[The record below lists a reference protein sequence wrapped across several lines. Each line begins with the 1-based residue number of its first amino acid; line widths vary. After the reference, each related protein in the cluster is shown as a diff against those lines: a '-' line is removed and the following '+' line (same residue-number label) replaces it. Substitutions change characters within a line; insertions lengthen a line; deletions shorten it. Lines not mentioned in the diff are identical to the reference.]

1 MNKNTK
7 SINWL
12 RHRLIGLIIALML
25 LTAITM
31 LIIFLLFREQQET
44 NKASQNILT
53 TMTFAAELRKSSDN
67 LSRFALSYLASQDTF
82 YKERYH
88 QELSIRKGQIPRPSN
103 YIGGHWETT
112 YLNDS
117 SITPNENAL
126 AISFK
131 QRVLNS
137 GIPERQVSTLL
148 EIEALSDTLS
158 KLEVKLFL
166 ALENRSLPTKEAIHR
181 LLDPLSDY
189 GLIKSEI
196 VKNIDRFYR
205 NEILLHD
212 IDLEQNDTISNKL
225 IIILTILIVFT
236 ILIFALIVVTVLHI
250 NQHKVKEL
258 EEEISERKNAERKL
272 SNNHIKLINAQRI
285 ANFAS
290 WEYDSETQS
299 VIWSDQIYDLLE
311 IEGKPQIVWYSLDT
325 DAHKHFKSE
334 MPETT
339 VSYLDFI
346 HPEDKASVLQV
357 AKEQLKAV
365 QSHRAN
371 YRLKLKN
378 GKVKYISSVT
388 EVKRN
393 EDSLIITGVLKDITK
408 DKISAIKLKNSHK
421 ELLRINTQ
429 LQEKEKEL
437 NKTNQELY
445 AHKNKLET
453 LIEQK
458 TKELM
463 FSQDLLNAFFK
474 ELPLGVVLFDK
485 KGKVKE
491 TNPISMQLLNM
502 PKEEIL
508 SHDISEWVITNNNSE
523 LLSPDQFPVVQALR
537 ENKPISNKEIG
548 IKRPDGSLIWMN
560 CHVAVLSEEYG
571 GGVLLIYADISEK
584 KKIEQD
590 IIHAKEQAE
599 KAYKSKSQFLSNMSH
614 EIRTP
619 LHAIIGFAEL
629 LGSKIEDKQLKHYAS
644 TIQSAGKNLSS
655 LINDILDL
663 AKIEAGKISLTNE
676 LIDLLQFKKELRSL
690 FTLKAS
696 EKDLMLEI
704 KLTSSVPRYVLIDEL
719 RLRQILFNLISNAI
733 KFTAKGHV
741 TVTINAKEIT
751 EDTISLHLTVKDS
764 GKGINQD
771 KLNEIFD
778 DFSQESE
785 EVSKNFGG
793 TGLGLSITRRLV
805 NLFNGEISV
814 KSNIGIGSTFEIV
827 LPEIEISPNTLT
839 LTSLSSSKTVDL
851 SKVCILVVDD
861 NNDNRNLMVEHLRDL
876 NAKILVA
883 KNGLEATEQAESQKP
898 DLILMDIKM
907 PVMDGYQAAKL
918 IINNETTAHIPIIAC
933 TASAFSQVENH
944 ILQVGF
950 KGYLRK
956 PVLKKDLI
964 EELSKHLTHTPLT
977 DGEKIIPKKN
987 IQERFKQE
995 IMPAWENFK
1004 ATKIK
1009 NSKINLAKKI
1019 VEIAKRLDNKHLEK
1033 IGTDL
1038 TEAIY
1043 EFDVAKTNMLINKIE
1058 ALINND

>member
-1 MNKNTK
+1 MNRKN
-7 SINWL
+7 IIRL
-12 RHRLIGLIIALML
+12 RGRLVLVTIVLIL
-25 LTAITM
+25 LTATSMSLVFI
-31 LIIFLLFREQQET
+31 LLKRQQ
-44 NKASQNILT
+44 KAHNYSQSILT
-53 TMTFAAELRKSSDN
+53 TMTFAVELRKSSDN
-67 LSRFALSYLASQDTF
+67 LSRFAFAYLSSQDTF
-82 YKERYH
+82 YKKCYFE
-88 QELSIRKGQIPRPSN
+88 ELSIRKGEIPRPAN
-103 YIGGHWETT
+103 YAGGHWETT
-112 YLNDS
+112 LLTDS
-117 SITPNENAL
+117 SDTHYKDQPIASYEERLIA
-126 AISFK
+126 
-131 QRVLNS
+131 S
-137 GIPERQVSTLL
+137 GIPKKYRNILS
-148 EIEALSDTLS
+148 EIEDLSDSLAVYEKDLFEKTDNQSLS
-158 KLEVKLFL
+158 SQNAIQLFL
-166 ALENRSLPTKEAIHR
+166 NPTNKINH
-181 LLDPLSDY
+181 L
-189 GLIKSEI
+189 KSEI
-196 VKNIDRFYR
+196 VKKLDQFYHSEIQLYD
-205 NEILLHD
+205 NE
-212 IDLEQNDTISNKL
+212 LEKSNDTIRQLTTILAIL
-225 IIILTILIVFT
+225 ILFSIVTFVLILTMVFR
-236 ILIFALIVVTVLHI
+236 ISQYKLKGLE
-250 NQHKVKEL
+250 KE
-258 EEEISERKNAERKL
+258 ITERKKIQTKL
-272 SNNHIKLINAQRI
+272 EKNHLQLTNAQRV

-290 WEYDSETQS
+290 WEYNSEQK
-299 VIWSDQIYDLLE
+299 VIVWSNQIYELLE
-311 IEGKPQIVWYSLDT
+311 IETKDGIPPKLTWDNPLLSHPSST
-325 DAHKHFKSE
+325 KKSN
-334 MPETT
+334 TLNF
-339 VSYLDFI
+339 LDFI
-346 HPEDKASVLQV
+346 HPEDRSAVLQI
-357 AKEQLKAV
+357 ANNQQKDIN
-365 QSHRAN
+365 SHQAH

-388 EVKRN
+388 EVKK
-393 EDSLIITGVLKDITK
+393 DATSIIITGVLKDITNE
-408 DKISAIKLKNSHK
+408 KISEIKLKNSHK
-421 ELLRINTQ
+421 ELLKANIQ
-429 LQEKEKEL
+429 LQAKEKEL
-437 NKTNQELY
+437 NKANSELNR
-445 AHKNKLET
+445 HKNHLEE
-453 LIEQK
+453 LVEQR
-458 TKELM
+458 TKELTY
-463 FSQDLLNAFFK
+463 SKDILNALFK
-474 ELPLGVVLFDK
+474 ELPLGIALFDATGQATEMNPLASK
-485 KGKVKE
+485 IFQLPEDEIIQRE
-491 TNPISMQLLNM
+491 TAAWNIIDKNHKPLAL
-502 PKEEIL
+502 E
-508 SHDISEWVITNNNSE
+508 D
-523 LLSPDQFPVVQALR
+523 FPVMRVLKDK
-537 ENKPISNKEIG
+537 KPILNEDIG
-548 IKRPDGSLIWMN
+548 IINNDGTLLWFSCN
-560 CHVAVLSEEYG
+560 FATLSDEFG
-571 GGVLLIYADISEK
+571 GGAILVYTDISEK

-599 KAYKSKSQFLSNMSH
+599 KAYKSKSRFLSNMSH

-629 LGSKIEDKQLKHYAS
+629 LDAKIEDKQLKHYAS

-676 LIDLLQFKKELRSL
+676 LIDLHQFKKELKSL

-741 TVTINAKEIT
+741 TVTINAKDIT

-898 DLILMDIKM
+898 HLILMDIKM

-964 EELSKHLTHTPLT
+964 EELSKHLTHTPLS
-977 DGEKIIPKKN
+977 DEEKIIPKKN